1 MARPRL
7 MSRDSERGLG
17 EMLVRARALKLRWK
31 ILMRRYGLSRTKLFF
46 LYREA
51 RQRRDQTAQN

>member
-46 LYREA
+46 L
-51 RQRRDQTAQN
+51 